1 MASRIV
7 RGLALATI
15 VVLIIAGAVWML
27 SRVDRETDDPSQ
39 DESTRSAVMAS
50 DGGTGSGSDPG
61 QTTSPESAPDGEG
74 EQQAAPA
81 SDMTDPKQA
90 ARAFMQAYPGDVA
103 DLVDPTFLASL
114 EGVDAELVD
123 QISDKHLEHVD
134 QATDDMV
141 ERHAYTVH
149 GTYHGSEVQA
159 YTVVVSR
166 PSEPAEG
173 GPEAENDLP
182 YQIDS
187 FDWSRRMLGDED
199 TPGPAA
205 DLASPLTAQQ
215 RGDLTTTTRTDAIA
229 PVLTYE
235 ADESGQE
242 RQARLD
248 ENMVE
253 PTDVEPLTSRS
264 GRYAMTIEIT
274 SQYYS
279 TERGGPITIGYDGT
293 WVDPYNDS
301 RHGSW
306 SLTATIVRGED
317 GQLIVQSVEEST
329 LDESDGAEQ

>member
-1 MASRIV
+1 MASRII

-15 VVLIIAGAVWML
+15 VVLVIAGAIWVL
-27 SRVDRETDDPSQ
+27 PDADRESDDPPQ
-39 DESTRSAVMAS
+39 DESTRSAGMPS
-50 DGGTGSGSDPG
+50 DGGTGSGSAPE
-61 QTTSPESAPDGEG
+61 QTTSPESGPDGEG
-74 EQQAAPA
+74 EQQAAPT
-81 SDMTDPKQA
+81 SDMTDPEQA
-90 ARAFMQAYPGDVA
+90 ARTFMQAYPGDVA
-103 DLVDPTFLASL
+103 DLADPTFLASL

-123 QISDKHLEHVD
+123 QISDKRLEHVD
-134 QATDDMV
+134 QTTDDMT
-141 ERHAYTVH
+141 EQYAYTIH
-149 GTYHGSEVQA
+149 GTYQGSEVQA

-182 YQIDS
+182 YQVDS
-187 FDWSRRMLGDED
+187 FDWSPHMLGDED

-205 DLASPLTAQQ
+205 DLVSPLTAQQ

-229 PVLTYE
+229 PVLTYDV
-235 ADESGQE
+235 DESGQE
-242 RQARLD
+242 RQSRLD

-301 RHGSW
+301 RHGAW
-306 SLTATIVRGED
+306 SLTATITRGED
-317 GQLIVQSVEEST
+317 GKLVVQSVTETAPTESNRI
-329 LDESDGAEQ
+329 DE